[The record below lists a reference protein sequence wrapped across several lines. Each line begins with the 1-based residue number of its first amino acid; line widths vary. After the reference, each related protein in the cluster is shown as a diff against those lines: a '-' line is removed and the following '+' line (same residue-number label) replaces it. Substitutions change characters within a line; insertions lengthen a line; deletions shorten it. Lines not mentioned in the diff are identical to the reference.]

1 MWGNLIGEGWLGV
14 HRMRVGEGWC
24 SELVSSIEHTL
35 PVEKVM
41 ILGAVSLLLNIVGSG
56 YEGRGRAVLRG
67 QTHYRERKVCGF
79 GVGGLGGFVLVH
91 NSALTLV

>member
-1 MWGNLIGEGWLGV
+1 
-14 HRMRVGEGWC
+14 MRVGEGWC

-41 ILGAVSLLLNIVGSG
+41 ILGAVSLLFNIVGSG

-67 QTHYRERKVCGF
+67 QTHCRERKVW
-79 GVGGLGGFVLVH
+79 GLGGLEVLSKFQVH